1 MSAKLTT
8 KSEKL
13 DSSSSVEYTIESDS
27 SDYFNH
33 GRKLPPKTTE
43 WKMSHLL
50 ELGIHF
56 DKSSTDLDTL
66 MSSVKQIFRK
76 PKQSETDSEIS
87 KMHKCLIELTKDWWT
102 FSFDLESA
110 EKSLTGEGVVETLT
124 LAEKAIN
131 VFEQENYNIMEN
143 LNKTNLG
150 DWRRYLVNKLFCLT
164 SLNFY

>member
-13 DSSSSVEYTIESDS
+13 DSSSSVEYTTESDS

-76 PKQSETDSEIS
+76 PKQSETEKIGS
-87 KMHKCLIELTKDWWT
+87 KI
-102 FSFDLESA
+102 
-110 EKSLTGEGVVETLT
+110 
-124 LAEKAIN
+124 
-131 VFEQENYNIMEN
+131 
-143 LNKTNLG
+143 
-150 DWRRYLVNKLFCLT
+150 
-164 SLNFY
+164 